1 MGHSCGVGQREAR
14 LKASWASKEMSTTRV
29 YVCERA
35 CVRAQDGQGWW
46 MGSEIEGRY
55 EKYGG
60 LWQQEEDTLRTKIH
74 LIQARVYMSNSAVSK
89 PGQGSKGRL
98 KNLPMYYSRL

>member
-1 MGHSCGVGQREAR
+1 MCVSA
-14 LKASWASKEMSTTRV
+14 
-29 YVCERA
+29 RA